1 MTSWSRL
8 DNQLKAFE
16 HQLMSDVKVSPEFAS
31 RLATTL
37 AAEIRFL
44 PVEAKQELLAHSPIG
59 VSERYNELVAFQ
71 GWMDFAGSIKN
82 PFVTRAQ
89 VVTQNYMCFVYLS
102 ESLFLA
108 LRKLAPEGS
117 QSKKCAKFLTDD
129 PIRSLRN
136 AIAHANWKYNENYSG
151 LIYYARKGDSI
162 ALDQFEVDQSRLDFW
177 QALARCTAYAIF
189 QNLI

>member
-1 MTSWSRL
+1 MTSWSHL
-8 DNQLKAFE
+8 DKQLHTFE
-16 HQLMSDVKVSPEFAS
+16 HQLLSDVKVSPEFAS

-37 AAEIRFL
+37 ATEIRFL
-44 PVEAKQELLAHSPIG
+44 PVEAKRELLAHSPVG
-59 VSERYNELVAFQ
+59 VGERHRELVAFQ
-71 GWMDFAGSIKN
+71 DWMDFAGSINN

-89 VVTQNYMCFVYLS
+89 VITQNFICFVYLS

-117 QSKKCAKFLTDD
+117 QAKECAKFLTND

-136 AIAHANWKYNENYSG
+136 AIAHANWKYNEDYSG
-151 LIYYARKGDSI
+151 LIYYARKGDSVS
-162 ALDQFEVDQSRLDFW
+162 LDKFEVDQSQLNFW
-177 QALARCTAYAIF
+177 QTLARGTAYAIF

>member
-1 MTSWSRL
+1 
-8 DNQLKAFE
+8 
-16 HQLMSDVKVSPEFAS
+16 
-31 RLATTL
+31 
-37 AAEIRFL
+37 
-44 PVEAKQELLAHSPIG
+44 
-59 VSERYNELVAFQ
+59 
-71 GWMDFAGSIKN
+71 MDFAGSVKN

-136 AIAHANWKYNENYSG
+136 AIAHANWKYNEDYSG

-162 ALDQFEVDQSRLDFW
+162 TLDQFAVNQSKLDFW